1 MSKMIRYLSVAIV
14 ALFLISLAAHAQGSQ
29 PLERNWIE
37 DVVERVLP
45 SVVNISSVKKVT
57 VNRSPLFSDPFF
69 RDFFGD
75 GVPRER
81 VQQALGSGV
90 IVSGDGY
97 IVTSNHVVSD
107 ADEVEVRLSD
117 ERVFTAKIIGNDP
130 KSDVAVI
137 KIEAKDLPVIKIGK
151 SSNLRI
157 GSYVL
162 ALGNPYG
169 LEGTVTHG
177 IISALGR
184 SGLGITEYENF
195 IQTDAPINPGNSGGA
210 LVNMEGELIGINTAI
225 LSQSGGNIGIGFAI
239 PVDLVMDIVRSLRT
253 YGRVVRGWLG
263 VTVQEITPKIAE
275 AMELE
280 TPQGVL
286 IAEVIKGSPAAKAG
300 IRQGDVMVSIN
311 RTEVNDPSALQFLVS
326 GIAPGTRVPVTVI
339 RDGGRK
345 TVTVTIGDLSE
356 AEVPRDTYLVEGNR
370 FLEGAR
376 VAELSPP
383 LRDSLEVPNNID
395 GVVVTGVESNSSAS
409 STGLRPGDVIVAI
422 NGRKIA
428 GLSEFKQIL
437 QSVNGRRM
445 EISIYRQGMILNMTL
460 IR

>member
-1 MSKMIRYLSVAIV
+1 M
-14 ALFLISLAAHAQGSQ
+14 
-29 PLERNWIE
+29 
-37 DVVERVLP
+37 
-45 SVVNISSVKKVT
+45 
-57 VNRSPLFSDPFF
+57 
-69 RDFFGD
+69 
-75 GVPRER
+75 
-81 VQQALGSGV
+81 
-90 IVSGDGY
+90 
-97 IVTSNHVVSD
+97 
-107 ADEVEVRLSD
+107 
-117 ERVFTAKIIGNDP
+117 
-130 KSDVAVI
+130 
-137 KIEAKDLPVIKIGK
+137 
-151 SSNLRI
+151 
-157 GSYVL
+157 
-162 ALGNPYG
+162 
-169 LEGTVTHG
+169 
-177 IISALGR
+177 
-184 SGLGITEYENF
+184 
-195 IQTDAPINPGNSGGA
+195 
-210 LVNMEGELIGINTAI
+210 
-225 LSQSGGNIGIGFAI
+225 
-239 PVDLVMDIVRSLRT
+239 
-253 YGRVVRGWLG
+253 
-263 VTVQEITPKIAE
+263 QEITPKIAE